1 MRFTRSLSRRR
12 GPRLRG
18 LALVW
23 RLSIALAL
31 MALLAVGACDSDV
44 PPEETDAATTQTGSG
59 GSNYAPTGTI
69 TLGASTSS
77 SAGAVMHSTSY
88 EMTGRLIGAP
98 HQASSQQYS
107 LTGGL

>member
-1 MRFTRSLSRRR
+1 MSFTSSSSQRHGTRR
-12 GPRLRG
+12 RG

-23 RLSIALAL
+23 RLSVALAL

-44 PPEETDAATTQTGSG
+44 PPEDVDAASSQTGAG
-59 GSNYAPTGTI
+59 GSSYAPTGTI

-98 HQASSQQYS
+98 HQTSSQQYS
-107 LTGGL
+107 LAGGF